1 MKKITEDDEK
11 RIIDL
16 YFNEK
21 LNFVE
26 ISNKTGISRG
36 TVSNIINEHKKIT
49 GKDVKSAKIV
59 YANVKKKVK
68 SYHTNLVNLPSSF
81 LEGIG
86 INTKKKES
94 GIDIFL
100 DKNKKEIKIKK
111 GNNN

>member
-36 TVSNIINEHKKIT
+36 TVSNIIK
-49 GKDVKSAKIV
+49 G
-59 YANVKKKVK
+59 
-68 SYHTNLVNLPSSF
+68 
-81 LEGIG
+81 LE
-86 INTKKKES
+86 
-94 GIDIFL
+94 
-100 DKNKKEIKIKK
+100 
-111 GNNN
+111 